1 MPAVIIKNPSNINY
15 LTGFSG
21 SNACLL
27 ITFQKKYFFTDSRY
41 LEDSKKQF
49 KSWIVQRYSKDFH
62 EIVDKLYDLSIVKV
76 GYDKNINSI

>member
-1 MPAVIIKNPSNINY
+1 MEIDFDSRVKHVIDSLESRGLPAVIIKNPSNINY

-41 LEDSKKQF
+41 
-49 KSWIVQRYSKDFH
+49 
-62 EIVDKLYDLSIVKV
+62 
-76 GYDKNINSI
+76 